1 MKKIGSNTV
10 AVGFIAFG
18 IIILL
23 LQLNFQIGKY
33 LINYWPVLFIC
44 FGGELLYES
53 RKNENFSTMKYN
65 KGIFLVIFLFLCAQ
79 GYYNVKWHVESN
91 FPEYRHFININDI
104 PFNSR
109 SVNANTVI
117 EGKNT
122 KLIFNARNADLQVIK
137 NNDEVVRFDGVV
149 FKNFHNNE
157 ENTTLKSQID
167 KGVITINANTD
178 DVYNV
183 VGVLYVP
190 KNLEITFNVDS
201 LKVDTKE
208 GVVIK

>member
-1 MKKIGSNTV
+1 MKKIGNNTV
-10 AVGFIAFG
+10 AMGFIAFG
-18 IIILL
+18 IIMLL
-23 LQLNFQIGKY
+23 IQLNFKIGIY

-53 RKNENFSTMKYN
+53 RKKETFSTMKYN
-65 KGIFLVIFLFLCAQ
+65 KGIFLVILIFLCSQ
-79 GYYNVKWHVESN
+79 GYYNTKWYIKTNYPQYS
-91 FPEYRHFININDI
+91 HFTDLNDI
-104 PFNSR
+104 SFNSK
-109 SVNANTVI
+109 SINADTVI

-137 NNDEVVRFDGVV
+137 NDDEVVKFNGFI
-149 FKNFHNNE
+149 FKTSNNDE
-157 ENTTLKSQID
+157 AITTLKSQVN
-167 KGVITINANTD
+167 KGVITIDANTD

-190 KNLEITFNVDS
+190 KNLEITFNVDR
-201 LKVDTKE
+201 LKVNTEE